1 MDGGEDVSV
10 LDATE
15 QSLRFGISVWSSFE
29 MLHCMLSHG

>member
-15 QSLRFGISVWSSFE
+15 QSLRFGISVGAPFE
-29 MLHCMLSHG
+29 VN